1 MRLLK
6 FRPRDFLCHAR
17 AHDPNTQKKISQMK
31 SCRIFSALP
40 RKARAGPTS
49 RRRASAL
56 QLHRVRLISDMS
68 GSVINQINDQLT
80 ILTFYFQEYVYS
92 YTMPH
97 RDARDA
103 WPVYFVLINDVIN
116 DTTQLEHN
124 SVSLFFKS
132 QGVYQYG
139 HMELDNQK
147 FKLNIRRHV
156 QNQFVTLVLILFLL
170 I

>member
-1 MRLLK
+1 M
-6 FRPRDFLCHAR
+6 C
-17 AHDPNTQKKISQMK
+17 I
-31 SCRIFSALP
+31 
-40 RKARAGPTS
+40 
-49 RRRASAL
+49 
-56 QLHRVRLISDMS
+56 
-68 GSVINQINDQLT
+68 VIPCLA
-80 ILTFYFQEYVYS
+80 Y
-92 YTMPH
+92 P
-97 RDARDA
+97 DARDA

-124 SVSLFFKS
+124 SVSLFLS

>member
-1 MRLLK
+1 M
-6 FRPRDFLCHAR
+6 
-17 AHDPNTQKKISQMK
+17 
-31 SCRIFSALP
+31 
-40 RKARAGPTS
+40 
-49 RRRASAL
+49 
-56 QLHRVRLISDMS
+56 
-68 GSVINQINDQLT
+68 
-80 ILTFYFQEYVYS
+80 YS

-97 RDARDA
+97 PDARDA

-132 QGVYQYG
+132 QGVYQYEYG